1 METNTN
7 VGRCSSDT
15 VNDISNNIIDVK
27 VPYVGNAV
35 ENADKFK
42 KCIKDSDDIKL
53 DFAVEEHAKDEE
65 PWEINEDSNDSIVC
79 DIDGS
84 PFCDVSTNSPKLL
97 KAERKVLVPNRILK
111 NLSDSVF
118 KPFSNDLANDSK
130 IKELETEDESNLQ
143 AAKKIKPL
151 RFTEFLEMHMNLAA
165 SGLFQ
170 EDLETNRK
178 IPKEKIDHNVDNKM
192 ILNQSKHND
201 KYSHKFP
208 DAQFHPDMYPP
219 DNWDFIYPHF
229 KDKYNKPSCSEN
241 IYGPSCSK
249 ELNGPSCSKDLYGPS
264 CSKDFYGLSNST
276 SSSAKFNFLDSVSK
290 SPVSVDYERISRK
303 KQENEAKLLLSFY
316 NKSHLNLNDF
326 SLPTANLEEEKETN
340 KSVKVSGI
348 GECNLVKDLLNN
360 INLDNSNED
369 FQSTNSSESS
379 ECFEE
384 DPDIVNPDIMYNID
398 LNEHYKQME
407 FLVEKITKTPN
418 DLLLISECLQL
429 SPIPQIESSKNTF
442 TAEERQNFAEGISNF
457 EYEIDKDDWNKIM
470 VKRAVVFTLHA
481 GFSIANEESL
491 YVLADVTINN
501 IKKLAVI
508 MKKNFDIQ
516 SKSSCSDGIDPINNS
531 LQEVSLTYYSLLE
544 VGFL

>member
-1 METNTN
+1 METNTDI
-7 VGRCSSDT
+7 GCCSSNI
-15 VNDISNNIIDVK
+15 VNDVSNKIVDVK
-27 VPYVGNAV
+27 VSYVGNAV
-35 ENADKFK
+35 ENADKFR

-53 DFAVEEHAKDEE
+53 DITAEELTKDEE
-65 PWEINEDSNDSIVC
+65 PWEIKEDSNDSIVC
-79 DIDGS
+79 DLEGL
-84 PFCDVSTNSPKLL
+84 PFCGISSSKLSE
-97 KAERKVLVPNRILK
+97 AERKVLVPNRRLK
-111 NLSDSVF
+111 NLSGTVF
-118 KPFSNDLANDSK
+118 KPFSNDLVNDNK

-151 RFTEFLEMHMNLAA
+151 CFTEFLEMHMNLAA

-170 EDLETNRK
+170 EDLETNQK
-178 IPKEKIDHNVDNKM
+178 IPKKKNDHNVDNKM
-192 ILNQSKHND
+192 ILNQSINND

-208 DAQFHPDMYPP
+208 DAQYYPSTYVPDKW
-219 DNWDFIYPHF
+219 NFIYSHF
-229 KDKYNKPSCSEN
+229 DDKYEPSCSEN

-249 ELNGPSCSKDLYGPS
+249 EFNGPSCSKDVYGP
-264 CSKDFYGLSNST
+264 SNST
-276 SSSAKFNFLDSVSK
+276 SPSAKFSFLDSVSK
-290 SPVSVDYERISRK
+290 SPISVDLERNSKK
-303 KQENEAKLLLSFY
+303 KQEEEAELLLSFY

-326 SLPTANLEEEKETN
+326 SLPTANLKEKKETN

-360 INLDNSNED
+360 INLNNSNED
-369 FQSTNSSESS
+369 FQSSNSSESS

-418 DLLLISECLQL
+418 DLLLLSECLQL
-429 SPIPQIESSKNTF
+429 SPIPQIESSKKTF

-516 SKSSCSDGIDPINNS
+516 SKSSCSDSIDPINNS
-531 LQEVSLTYYSLLE
+531 LQEVSLIYYLL
-544 VGFL
+544 